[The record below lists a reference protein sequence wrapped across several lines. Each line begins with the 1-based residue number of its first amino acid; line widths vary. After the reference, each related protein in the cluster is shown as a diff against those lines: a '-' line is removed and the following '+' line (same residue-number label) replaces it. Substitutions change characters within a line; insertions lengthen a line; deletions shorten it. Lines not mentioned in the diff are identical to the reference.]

1 VGRYRFAQFGDE
13 CLRLMRADEPYVV
26 EDSETD
32 PRVAEVR
39 ESYRQT
45 LIRSVICVPL
55 HKSGRFVA
63 AMAVH
68 CVAPRR
74 WTGAEA
80 RIVQRVADRCWE
92 SIERARIARELRQ
105 QYRTFDTALS
115 HTPDS
120 TYIFD
125 RDGRF
130 RYMNQ
135 ALLTLLRLSFAEAVG
150 KNFHELGYPPELAT
164 RLHAHIQQVIASR
177 GQVRDVTPFTGP
189 DGTTRHYEYIFVPVF
204 AEDGSVEAVAG
215 STRDIT
221 ERMRGEAELREAN
234 AKLSRTNR
242 ELEQYAYIT
251 SHDLQEP
258 LRMVG
263 NYMELIERRAG
274 KELSEPMRRYIGR
287 AREATVRMQSLIRDL
302 LAFARVGEHGPFAE
316 VDLGAVVAQAV
327 ENLQAA
333 IAQAGATVTVGPL
346 PKVWG
351 GEMILVLL
359 FQNLIGNAIKF
370 RSPERTPAVRIDAA
384 RGDDG
389 WIIAVRDN
397 GIGIP
402 AAHQQR
408 IFEVFQRL
416 HSQSEYEG
424 TGIGLAICRKIAEQ
438 HRGRILVESIEGGGS
453 TFSIVI
459 GDAPA

>member
-1 VGRYRFAQFGDE
+1 
-13 CLRLMRADEPYVV
+13 
-26 EDSETD
+26 
-32 PRVAEVR
+32 
-39 ESYRQT
+39 
-45 LIRSVICVPL
+45 
-55 HKSGRFVA
+55 
-63 AMAVH
+63 
-68 CVAPRR
+68 
-74 WTGAEA
+74 
-80 RIVQRVADRCWE
+80 
-92 SIERARIARELRQ
+92 
-105 QYRTFDTALS
+105 
-115 HTPDS
+115 
-120 TYIFD
+120 
-125 RDGRF
+125 
-130 RYMNQ
+130 
-135 ALLTLLRLSFAEAVG
+135 
-150 KNFHELGYPPELAT
+150 
-164 RLHAHIQQVIASR
+164 
-177 GQVRDVTPFTGP
+177 
-189 DGTTRHYEYIFVPVF
+189 
-204 AEDGSVEAVAG
+204 
-215 STRDIT
+215 
-221 ERMRGEAELREAN
+221 MRGEAELREAN